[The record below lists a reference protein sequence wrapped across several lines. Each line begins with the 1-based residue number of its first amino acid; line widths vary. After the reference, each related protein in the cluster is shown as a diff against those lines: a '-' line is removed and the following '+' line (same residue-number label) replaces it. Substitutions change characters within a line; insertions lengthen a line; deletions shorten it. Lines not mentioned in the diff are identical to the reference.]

1 VTPEGPG
8 RSALSRFDILAAIS
22 VPTKQTAVRIFREAR
37 MNRCL
42 ASMSTA
48 ALVLCAAPAFAQ
60 LKATAQNVPE
70 IRYTSVPNFLKV
82 PSGEYLGESVAVAT
96 NSKGHIFVYHRSAN
110 TRLWEFDQGGNF
122 VKEIGKG
129 YYGFEFA
136 HSVRVDAQDNIWTV
150 DEGTNTVT
158 KFSPDGKFLM
168 VLGRRPP
175 AVDGAVT
182 TAAGPNP
189 PAQKYIFCRPTDVGF
204 DPQGNIFVSD
214 GYCNNRV
221 VKFDK
226 NGRFLAQA
234 GSEKPGKE
242 PGQFSLPHGL
252 QVDGQGN
259 VWVADRS
266 NFRYQVLDNNL
277 KPKAI
282 YDNLGVGWTV
292 CVSPGPH
299 QYVFASNSNP
309 NGNPPGSWDITGE
322 IYKLELDG
330 TIIGRFGHASKEF
343 GGFQVVHMMD
353 CRNPNELIVGEIE
366 SWRVQKLILQP
377 MPTKTSSAR

>member
-1 VTPEGPG
+1 M
-8 RSALSRFDILAAIS
+8 
-22 VPTKQTAVRIFREAR
+22 K
-37 MNRCL
+37 RCL
-42 ASMSTA
+42 ALLFVIGLLSGATHG
-48 ALVLCAAPAFAQ
+48 LAQ
-60 LKATAQNVPE
+60 QKATAQNVPE
-70 IRYTSVPNFLKV
+70 IFYTSTPNFLKAPPKEV
-82 PSGEYLGESVAVAT
+82 MGEAVGVAT
-96 NSKGHIFVYHRSAN
+96 NSKGHIFVFHRSAN
-110 TRLWEFDQGGNF
+110 TRLWEFDKNGVF

-136 HSVRVDAQDNIWTV
+136 HSVRVDPQDNIWTV

-158 KFSPDGKFLM
+158 KFSPEGKFLM

-175 AVDGAVT
+175 AVEGVVA

-189 PAQKYIFCRPTDVGF
+189 PAQKYIFCRPTDVAW

-221 VKFDK
+221 VKYDK

-234 GSEKPGKE
+234 GSERAGRE
-242 PGQFSLPHGL
+242 PGQFNLPHGL
-252 QVDGQGN
+252 QVDGKGN
-259 VWVADRS
+259 VWVADRT
-266 NFRYQVLDNNL
+266 NNRYQVLDNNL
-277 KPKAI
+277 KPIKT

-292 CVSPGPH
+292 CISSGPH

-309 NGNPPGSWDITGE
+309 NGNAPGTWETTGE

-330 TIIGRFGHASKEF
+330 TILGRFGHASKEF

-353 CRNPNELIVGEIE
+353 CRNPNEIIVGEIE
-366 SWRVQKLILQP
+366 SWRVQKLNLQP
-377 MPTKTSSAR
+377 APVKATVAR